1 MLKVGIANPG
11 QPQTGGDSYWAQTR
25 RDFAKNRLAVAA
37 LFSIL
42 FVLLVAILC
51 PLLAN
56 SRPLYIRT
64 VFPLDLDNALGL
76 SEEVLMDFA
85 EDSVAAADRPARIS
99 EFKRR
104 AGQASVHLA
113 VEPANVLEAI
123 TAKFLHLAGDPHGDP
138 DEFWILLEELD
149 GLYEAELALVTRFPA
164 FRALGFWEIYV
175 LLIPM
180 LMLVCWPLR
189 RIPILRRYY
198 WIFIPLAALGA
209 TVAIKQVY
217 PTITDSRPYRRM
229 IAEESFRESDSRV
242 LRTIVPYGENENIV
256 GDARQPPTWLIPMEE
271 RDENQNWHWLGTDTN
286 GRDVLARM
294 IYGARVSMLIG
305 IFAVSL
311 YTIIGIIL
319 GAMAGYFG
327 KLTDILLSRLM
338 EIVICFPALVLILAV
353 QAFLQASLLNIILA
367 LAFLGWTVVA
377 RLQRAEFLRLRGQ
390 DFVQSVRAL
399 GGSHLR
405 IIFLHILPNGL
416 GPILVVVSFGIAGSI
431 VVESAL
437 SFLGFGV
444 PQPMAS
450 WGDLLNNGRNDI
462 QGLWWLTVFPGLAI
476 FFTVTSFNLVG
487 EGIRDALDPKRDEK

>member
-1 MLKVGIANPG
+1 
-11 QPQTGGDSYWAQTR
+11 
-25 RDFAKNRLAVAA
+25 
-37 LFSIL
+37 
-42 FVLLVAILC
+42 
-51 PLLAN
+51 
-56 SRPLYIRT
+56 
-64 VFPLDLDNALGL
+64 
-76 SEEVLMDFA
+76 
-85 EDSVAAADRPARIS
+85 
-99 EFKRR
+99 
-104 AGQASVHLA
+104 
-113 VEPANVLEAI
+113 
-123 TAKFLHLAGDPHGDP
+123 
-138 DEFWILLEELD
+138 
-149 GLYEAELALVTRFPA
+149 
-164 FRALGFWEIYV
+164 
-175 LLIPM
+175 
-180 LMLVCWPLR
+180 
-189 RIPILRRYY
+189 
-198 WIFIPLAALGA
+198 
-209 TVAIKQVY
+209 
-217 PTITDSRPYRRM
+217 
-229 IAEESFRESDSRV
+229 
-242 LRTIVPYGENENIV
+242 
-256 GDARQPPTWLIPMEE
+256 MEE